1 VRDLLGNETTKED
14 QLAGVQLVAGP
25 GPKQAT
31 PFGWPLR
38 WLNKKPPD
46 GKIGTLTLSLKHNA
60 APLNPH
66 QERMLSITGPLLQ
79 VRAAGLLLA
88 ELTTCPYELTTC
100 PYELTTCPY
109 ELTTC
114 PYFAALP

>member
-79 VRAAGLLLA
+79 VRASK
-88 ELTTCPYELTTC
+88 LTTCRAY
-100 PYELTTCPY
+100 Y
-109 ELTTC
+109 
-114 PYFAALP
+114 LPLRAYYLPLRAYYLPPG